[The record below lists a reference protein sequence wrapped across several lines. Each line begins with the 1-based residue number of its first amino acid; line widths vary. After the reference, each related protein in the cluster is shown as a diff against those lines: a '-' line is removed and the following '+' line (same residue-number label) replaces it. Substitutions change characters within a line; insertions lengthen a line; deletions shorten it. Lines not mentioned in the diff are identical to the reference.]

1 VAARVKAVRSAAL
14 LILVSGVAVAAGGC
28 GTGATASQAELSLR
42 REDLIAVSRALQ
54 STESS
59 AKQEV
64 AATKVAWPLIVNGL
78 PPSTTTIARARI
90 AAAVGSAA
98 RLSAPALFEEA
109 QARAITGPGSPIAGL
124 FRTYSGL
131 ATRGWRLVWAAIEQI
146 DHGDPIAARFAR
158 ENVALYIESI
168 YDAHF
173 SLAQIGKKLRT
184 GYRKLG
190 GQAVFGATL
199 TQGEVDALANTY
211 SEATDRLHPHVGV
224 RLGS

>member
-1 VAARVKAVRSAAL
+1 VASRVKAVRTAAL
-14 LILVSGVAVAAGGC
+14 LLLVSGVAVAGC
-28 GTGATASQAELSLR
+28 GGGRTSSPAELRLQ
-42 REDLIAVSRALQ
+42 REDLVAVSRALQ
-54 STESS
+54 STERS
-59 AKQEV
+59 ANREV

-78 PPSTTTIARARI
+78 PANTTTIPRAPI

-98 RLSAPALFEEA
+98 RLTAPALFEEV

-146 DHGDPIAARFAR
+146 DHGAPVAARFAR

-184 GYRKLG
+184 GYRELG

-211 SEATDRLHPHVGV
+211 SEAADRLHPHVGV